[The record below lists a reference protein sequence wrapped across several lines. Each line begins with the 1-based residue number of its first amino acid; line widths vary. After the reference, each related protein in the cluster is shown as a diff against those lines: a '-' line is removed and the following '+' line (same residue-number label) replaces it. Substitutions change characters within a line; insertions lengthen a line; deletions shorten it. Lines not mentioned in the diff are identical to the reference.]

1 VIIFKGW
8 FFMALTQDQINR
20 YSRHLLLPEVGV
32 EGQEKICGS
41 KVLLIGTGG
50 LGSPLALYLAAAGVG
65 NLGLIDFDVVD
76 FSNLQRQVAHGES
89 TVGKLKVDSAKDRIA
104 DLNSSIDVTTY
115 NTRLSSENVMEI
127 FSNYDI
133 IVDGTDNFPTR
144 YLASDACVLL
154 KKPYIY
160 GCILRFEGQASVFDS
175 RVGPCY
181 RCLYPEPPP
190 PGMVPSCAEG
200 GVLGILPG
208 IVGLIQANEVVKLIL
223 GVGESLVGRLLI
235 FDALSMKFKE
245 MKLRK
250 DPACPI
256 CGDHPTIKEL
266 IDYEEF
272 CGIMPVEESAT
283 DVEKEIGVEQVKQ
296 MLDKNHAFKLIDVRE
311 PSEYSIC
318 KIKGATLIPLSDIES
333 KDISRLS
340 GLNPD
345 DEIVLHCKAGVR
357 SMKALKVLEKMGFH
371 NLKSMQGGITEWSEK
386 IDASIPLY

>member
-1 VIIFKGW
+1 
-8 FFMALTQDQINR
+8 MALTQDQINR

-32 EGQEKICGS
+32 EGQEKICDS

-76 FSNLQRQVAHGES
+76 LSNLQRQVVHGES
-89 TVGKLKVDSAKDRIA
+89 TVGKLKVDSAKARIA
-104 DLNSSIDVTTY
+104 DLNSSINVTTY

-127 FSNYDI
+127 FADYDI

-181 RCLYPEPPP
+181 RCLYPAPPP
-190 PGMVPSCAEG
+190 PGLVPSCAEG
-200 GVLGILPG
+200 GVIGILPG
-208 IVGLIQANEVVKLIL
+208 IVGLIQANEVIKLIL
-223 GVGESLVGRLLI
+223 GVGDSLVGRLLL
-235 FDALSMKFKE
+235 FDALSMKFRE

-250 DPACPI
+250 DPSCPI
-256 CGDHPTIKEL
+256 CGDNPTITEL
-266 IDYEEF
+266 IDYEQF
-272 CGIMPVEESAT
+272 CGIVPVEESTA
-283 DVEKEIGVEQVKQ
+283 DQEKEIAVEQVKQ
-296 MLDKNHAFKLIDVRE
+296 MLDAKHAFKLIDVRE
-311 PSEYSIC
+311 PSEYGIC
-318 KIKGATLIPLSDIES
+318 KIAGATLIPLGDIEA
-333 KDISRLS
+333 KDTALLNGLS
-340 GLNPD
+340 PD

-357 SMKALKVLEKMGFH
+357 SMKALKALEEMGFR
-371 NLKSMQGGITEWSEK
+371 NLKSMRGGINEWSEK
-386 IDASIPLY
+386 IDSSVPLY

>member
-1 VIIFKGW
+1 
-8 FFMALTQDQINR
+8 MALTQDQINR

-32 EGQEKICGS
+32 EGQEKICNS

-65 NLGLIDFDVVD
+65 NLGMIDFDVVD

-89 TVGKLKVDSAKDRIA
+89 TVGKLKVDSAKARIA
-104 DLNSSIDVTTY
+104 DLNSSINVTTY
-115 NTRLSSENVMEI
+115 NMRLSSENVMEI
-127 FSNYDI
+127 FADYDI

-154 KKPYIY
+154 QKPYIY

-190 PGMVPSCAEG
+190 PGLVPSCAEG

-208 IVGLIQANEVVKLIL
+208 IVGLLQANEVIKLVL
-223 GVGESLVGRLLI
+223 GVGESLVGRLLL

-250 DPACPI
+250 DPSCPI
-256 CGDHPTIKEL
+256 CGDNPTITEL
-266 IDYEEF
+266 IDYEQF
-272 CGIMPVEESAT
+272 CGILPVEESVA
-283 DVEKEIGVEQVKQ
+283 DLEKEITVEQVKQ
-296 MLDKNHAFKLIDVRE
+296 MLDRKHAFKLIDVRE
-311 PSEYSIC
+311 PSEYDIC
-318 KIKGATLIPLSDIES
+318 KIEGATLIPLGTIEA
-333 KDISRLS
+333 KDPARLN
-340 GLNPD
+340 GLNLD
-345 DEIVLHCKAGVR
+345 DDIVLHCKAGVR
-357 SMKALKVLEKMGFH
+357 SMKALKALEEMGFR
-371 NLKSMQGGITEWSEK
+371 NLKSMRGGINEWSEK
-386 IDASIPLY
+386 VDSSVPLY

>member
-1 VIIFKGW
+1 
-8 FFMALTQDQINR
+8 MALTQDQINR

-32 EGQEKICGS
+32 EGQEKICNS

-76 FSNLQRQVAHGES
+76 LSNLQRQVVHGES

-104 DLNSSIDVTTY
+104 DLNSSINVTTY

-127 FSNYDI
+127 FAGYDI

-154 KKPYIY
+154 KKPYVY

-181 RCLYPEPPP
+181 RCLFPEPPP
-190 PGMVPSCAEG
+190 PGLVPSCAEG
-200 GVLGILPG
+200 GVIGILPG
-208 IVGLIQANEVVKLIL
+208 IVGLIQANEVIKLVL
-223 GVGESLVGRLLI
+223 GIGDSLVGRLLL
-235 FDALSMKFKE
+235 FDALSMKFRE

-250 DPACPI
+250 DKSCPI
-256 CGDHPTIKEL
+256 CGENPTITEL
-266 IDYEEF
+266 IDYEQF
-272 CGIMPVEESAT
+272 CGIVPAEESTA
-283 DVEKEIGVEQVKQ
+283 DLEKEIAVEQVRQ
-296 MLDKNHAFKLIDVRE
+296 MLDAKHNFKLIDVRE
-311 PSEYSIC
+311 PSEYEIC
-318 KIKGATLIPLSDIES
+318 KIQEATLIPLGDIEAR
-333 KDISRLS
+333 DISRLN
-340 GLNPD
+340 GLNLD

-357 SMKALKVLEKMGFH
+357 SMKALKAMEEMGVR
-371 NLKSMQGGITEWSEK
+371 NLKSMRGGINEWSEK
-386 IDASIPLY
+386 IDSSVPMY

>member
-1 VIIFKGW
+1 
-8 FFMALTQDQINR
+8 MALTQDQINR

-32 EGQEKICGS
+32 EGQERICNS
-41 KVLLIGTGG
+41 SVLLIGTGG

-76 FSNLQRQVAHGES
+76 LSNLQRQVAHGES
-89 TVGKLKVDSAKDRIA
+89 TVGKLKVDSAKDRIN
-104 DLNSSIDVTTY
+104 DLNSSINVTTY

-127 FSNYDI
+127 FSDYDI

-144 YLASDACVLL
+144 YLASDACVFL

-190 PGMVPSCAEG
+190 PGLVPSCAEG
-200 GVLGILPG
+200 GVIGILPG
-208 IVGLIQANEVVKLIL
+208 IVGLIQANEVIKLIL
-223 GVGESLVGRLLI
+223 GQGESLVGRLLL
-235 FDALSMKFKE
+235 FDALLMNFRE

-250 DPACPI
+250 DKACPV
-256 CGDHPTIKEL
+256 CGDNPTITEL

-272 CGIMPVEESAT
+272 CGIMPVAESTT
-283 DVEKEIGVEQVKQ
+283 DLEKEIGVEEVKQ
-296 MLDKNHAFKLIDVRE
+296 MLDAKHAFKLVDVRE
-311 PSEYSIC
+311 PSEYEIC
-318 KIKGATLIPLSDIES
+318 KIEEATLIPLGDIES
-333 KDISRLS
+333 KDSSRLN
-340 GLNPD
+340 GLNPE

-357 SMKALKVLEKMGFH
+357 SMKALKALEEMGFR
-371 NLKSMQGGITEWSEK
+371 NLKSMRGGINEWSEK
-386 IDASIPLY
+386 VDASVPFY

>member
-1 VIIFKGW
+1 
-8 FFMALTQDQINR
+8 MSLTQDQINR

-32 EGQEKICGS
+32 EGQEKICDS

-127 FSNYDI
+127 FSEYDI

-208 IVGLIQANEVVKLIL
+208 IVGLIQANEVIKLIL

-235 FDALSMKFKE
+235 FDALSMRFKE

-250 DPACPI
+250 DPSCPI
-256 CGDHPTIKEL
+256 CGDNPTITEL
-266 IDYEEF
+266 IDYEQF
-272 CGIMPVEESAT
+272 CGIMPIEESV
-283 DVEKEIGVEQVKQ
+283 DDMEKEIAVEQVKQ
-296 MLDKNHAFKLIDVRE
+296 MLDKNHVFKLIDVRE
-311 PSEYSIC
+311 PSEYRIC
-318 KIKGATLIPLSDIES
+318 KIEGAELIPLGDIEA
-333 KDISRLS
+333 KDISRLN

-357 SMKALKVLEKMGFH
+357 SMKALRVLEKMGFH
-371 NLKSMQGGITEWSEK
+371 NLKSMRGGINEWSEK
-386 IDASIPLY
+386 VDSSVPLY

>member
-1 VIIFKGW
+1 
-8 FFMALTQDQINR
+8 MALTQDQINR

-32 EGQEKICGS
+32 EGQEKICNS

-76 FSNLQRQVAHGES
+76 LSNLQRQVAHGES

-104 DLNSSIDVTTY
+104 DLNSSINVTTY

-127 FSNYDI
+127 FADYDI

-175 RVGPCY
+175 RTGPCY
-181 RCLYPEPPP
+181 RCLYPSPPP
-190 PGMVPSCAEG
+190 PGLVPSCAEG
-200 GVLGILPG
+200 GVIGILPG
-208 IVGLIQANEVVKLIL
+208 IVGLIQANEVIKLIL
-223 GVGESLVGRLLI
+223 GVGETLVGRLLL
-235 FDALSMKFKE
+235 FEALTMKFRE

-250 DPACPI
+250 DPECPI
-256 CGDHPTIKEL
+256 CGDNPTITEL
-266 IDYEEF
+266 IDYEQF
-272 CGIMPVEESAT
+272 CGIVPPQEQDTSA
-283 DVEKEIGVEQVKQ
+283 DLEKEIAVEQVKQ
-296 MLDKNHAFKLIDVRE
+296 MMDDKHAFKLVDVRE
-311 PSEYSIC
+311 PSEYGIC
-318 KIKGATLIPLSDIES
+318 KIEGATLIPLGDIEA
-333 KDISRLS
+333 KDKALLNGLS
-340 GLNPD
+340 PD

-357 SMKALKVLEKMGFH
+357 SMKALKALEDMGFR
-371 NLKSMQGGITEWSEK
+371 NLKSMRGGINEWSEK
-386 IDASIPLY
+386 IDSSVPLY

>member
-1 VIIFKGW
+1 
-8 FFMALTQDQINR
+8 MALTQDQINR

-32 EGQEKICGS
+32 EGQEKICDS

-104 DLNSSIDVTTY
+104 DLNSSINVTTY
-115 NTRLSSENVMEI
+115 NTRLTSENVMEI
-127 FSNYDI
+127 FADYDI

-175 RVGPCY
+175 RIGPCY

-190 PGMVPSCAEG
+190 PGLVPSCAEG

-208 IVGLIQANEVVKLIL
+208 IVGLIQANEVIKLVL
-223 GVGESLVGRLLI
+223 GVGESLVGRLLL

-256 CGDHPTIKEL
+256 CGDNPTITEL
-266 IDYEEF
+266 IDYEQF
-272 CGIMPVEESAT
+272 CGIMPVEESAA
-283 DVEKEIGVEQVKQ
+283 DLEKEIAVEQVKQ
-296 MLDKNHAFKLIDVRE
+296 MLDKKHAFKLIDVRE
-311 PSEYSIC
+311 PSEYGIC
-318 KIKGATLIPLSDIES
+318 KIEGATLIPLGDIEA
-333 KDISRLS
+333 KDLTRLN

-357 SMKALKVLEKMGFH
+357 SMKALKALEEMGFR
-371 NLKSMQGGITEWSEK
+371 NLKSMRGGINEWSEK
-386 IDASIPLY
+386 VDSSVPLY

>member
-1 VIIFKGW
+1 
-8 FFMALTQDQINR
+8 MALTQDQINR

-32 EGQEKICGS
+32 EGQEKICDS

-76 FSNLQRQVAHGES
+76 LSNLQRQVAHGES
-89 TVGKLKVDSAKDRIA
+89 TVGKLKVDSAKARIA
-104 DLNSSIDVTTY
+104 DLNSSINVTTY

-127 FSNYDI
+127 FADYDI

-190 PGMVPSCAEG
+190 PGLVPSCAEG
-200 GVLGILPG
+200 GVIGILPG
-208 IVGLIQANEVVKLIL
+208 IVGLIQANEVIKLVL
-223 GVGESLVGRLLI
+223 GKGESLVGRLLL
-235 FDALSMKFKE
+235 FDALSMKFRE

-250 DPACPI
+250 DKACPI
-256 CGDHPTIKEL
+256 CGDNPTITEL

-272 CGIMPVEESAT
+272 CGIRPVEESAN
-283 DVEKEIGVEQVKQ
+283 DAEMEIAVEQVKQ
-296 MLDKNHAFKLIDVRE
+296 MLDSGHGFKLIDVRE
-311 PSEYSIC
+311 PSEYEIC
-318 KIKGATLIPLSDIES
+318 KIAQATLIPLGDIEA
-333 KDISRLS
+333 KDPEKLNGLS
-340 GLNPD
+340 PD
-345 DEIVLHCKAGVR
+345 EEIVLHCKAGVR
-357 SMKALKVLEKMGFH
+357 SMKALKVLEEMGFS
-371 NLKSMQGGITEWSEK
+371 NLKSMRGGINEWSEK
-386 IDASIPLY
+386 IDSSVPLY

>member
-1 VIIFKGW
+1 
-8 FFMALTQDQINR
+8 MALTQDQINR

-32 EGQEKICGS
+32 EGQEKICNS

-76 FSNLQRQVAHGES
+76 LSNLQRQVAHGES
-89 TVGKLKVDSAKDRIA
+89 TVGKLKVDSAKARIA
-104 DLNSSIDVTTY
+104 DLNSSINVTTY

-127 FSNYDI
+127 FADYDI

-175 RVGPCY
+175 RTGPCY
-181 RCLYPEPPP
+181 RCLYPAPPP
-190 PGMVPSCAEG
+190 PGLVPSCAEG
-200 GVLGILPG
+200 GVIGILPG
-208 IVGLIQANEVVKLIL
+208 IVGLIQANEVIKLIL
-223 GVGESLVGRLLI
+223 DIGDSLVGRLLL
-235 FDALSMKFKE
+235 FDALKMKFRE

-256 CGDHPTIKEL
+256 CGENPTITEL
-266 IDYEEF
+266 IDYEQF
-272 CGIMPVEESAT
+272 CGIVPVQESSA
-283 DVEKEIGVEQVKQ
+283 DLEMEIAVEQVKKL
-296 MLDKNHAFKLIDVRE
+296 MDEKHAFKLIDVRE
-311 PSEYSIC
+311 PSEYGIC
-318 KIKGATLIPLSDIES
+318 KIEGATLIPLGDIEA
-333 KDISRLS
+333 KDTTLLNGLS
-340 GLNPD
+340 PD

-357 SMKALKVLEKMGFH
+357 SMKALKALEKMGFH
-371 NLKSMQGGITEWSEK
+371 NLKSMRGGINEWSEK
-386 IDASIPLY
+386 IDSSVPLY

>member
-1 VIIFKGW
+1 
-8 FFMALTQDQINR
+8 MALNQDQINR

-32 EGQEKICGS
+32 EGQEKICNS

-104 DLNSSIDVTTY
+104 DLNSSINVKTY

-127 FSNYDI
+127 FADYDI

-175 RVGPCY
+175 QQGPCY

-190 PGMVPSCAEG
+190 PGLVPSCAEG
-200 GVLGILPG
+200 GVIGILPG
-208 IVGLIQANEVVKLIL
+208 IVGLIQANEVIKLVL
-223 GVGESLVGRLLI
+223 GIGDSLVGRLLL

-250 DPACPI
+250 DPSCPI
-256 CGDHPTIKEL
+256 CGDNPTITEL
-266 IDYEEF
+266 IDYEQF
-272 CGIMPVEESAT
+272 CGILPVEESSADT
-283 DVEKEIGVEQVKQ
+283 EKEITVEQVKQ
-296 MLDKNHAFKLIDVRE
+296 KLDAKHAFKLIDVRE
-311 PSEYSIC
+311 PSEYQIC
-318 KIKGATLIPLSDIES
+318 KIDAATLIPLGDIED
-333 KDISRLS
+333 KDPGKLN
-340 GLNPD
+340 GLNSD

-357 SMKALKVLEKMGFH
+357 SMKALKALEEMGFS
-371 NLKSMQGGITEWSEK
+371 NLKSMRGGINEWSEK
-386 IDASIPLY
+386 VDSSVPLY